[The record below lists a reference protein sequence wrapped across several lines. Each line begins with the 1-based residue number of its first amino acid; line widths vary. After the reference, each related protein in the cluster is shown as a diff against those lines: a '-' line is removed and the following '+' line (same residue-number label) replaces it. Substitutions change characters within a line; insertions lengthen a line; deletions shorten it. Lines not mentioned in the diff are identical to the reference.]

1 MTFSMDR
8 KLHDKTW
15 QVHKDDHKT
24 EGYNLNKIFEIDL
37 PFWQCKQNLYVE
49 KDVEIDRFSFII
61 LELVNNGKNKYS
73 EIYDFLGIDEDSFVN
88 IQFNYLIKNNFLRE
102 IDNDTLK
109 ITLEGINFMNKKSK
123 AKRAENEEFE
133 FLITDRFNYLKN
145 DLSGKFFNPE
155 LPIDKNLSKGRK
167 NVFSGYSIIQ
177 SHKKTKKDD
186 VKEIQ
191 HSNSPTFKFLNENR
205 GNFADFYNSM
215 FKEKTFYDFA
225 DTKLDA
231 HKRNI
236 RFLALVFEHKD
247 NICDRIVDILQ
258 YNQSVRK
265 FDFKFYKEESLSKLV
280 TEYYTKHDEL

>member
-1 MTFSMDR
+1 MDR

-24 EGYNLNKIFEIDL
+24 EGYNLKDIFEIDL

-123 AKRAENEEFE
+123 AKRTETEEFE

-155 LPIDKNLSKGRK
+155 LPIDKNLSKGRI
-167 NVFSGYSIIQ
+167 NDFLGYSIIQ

-191 HSNSPTFKFLNENR
+191 HSNSPTFK
-205 GNFADFYNSM
+205 S
-215 FKEKTFYDFA
+215 
-225 DTKLDA
+225 
-231 HKRNI
+231 
-236 RFLALVFEHKD
+236 
-247 NICDRIVDILQ
+247 
-258 YNQSVRK
+258 
-265 FDFKFYKEESLSKLV
+265 
-280 TEYYTKHDEL
+280 

>member
-1 MTFSMDR
+1 MDR

-24 EGYNLNKIFEIDL
+24 EGYNLKDIFEIDL

-123 AKRAENEEFE
+123 AKRTETEEFE

-155 LPIDKNLSKGRK
+155 LPIDKNLSKGRI
-167 NVFSGYSIIQ
+167 NDFSGYSIIQ